1 MDSLTL
7 STVLQRLQ
15 AKARPISKYGRNIDQ
30 NYIREVEI
38 DHIRLLERSM
48 ETNLRQNAYE
58 RAASEEVAGKLFIG
72 G

>member
-58 RAASEEVAGKLFIG
+58 RAASEEVAGKLVIG

>member
-15 AKARPISKYGRNIDQ
+15 AKAKPISKYGRNIDQ
-30 NYIREVEI
+30 NYIREVET
-38 DHIRLLERSM
+38 DRIRLLERSM
-48 ETNLRQNAYE
+48 EANLRQNAYE
-58 RAASEEVAGKLFIG
+58 RAASEEVAGKLVIG